1 MPVQPFLNLLHDV
14 QSIACRHGVP
24 ENNGVRCPACRE
36 EQMSSLRVVPQSH
49 PADEDRLTR
58 DLDVYLCTPDGP
70 LRLTDYV
77 EIIPSQPGAIP
88 PWADPHIIEEGDRV
102 SPIWP
107 VEVK

>member
-58 DLDVYLCTPDGP
+58 DLDACICVISEPPRSSAGYA
-70 LRLTDYV
+70 
-77 EIIPSQPGAIP
+77 EIPSAYL
-88 PWADPHIIEEGDRV
+88 DNTPHWLGEEGERENGV
-102 SPIWP
+102 WLM
-107 VEVK
+107 EVKS